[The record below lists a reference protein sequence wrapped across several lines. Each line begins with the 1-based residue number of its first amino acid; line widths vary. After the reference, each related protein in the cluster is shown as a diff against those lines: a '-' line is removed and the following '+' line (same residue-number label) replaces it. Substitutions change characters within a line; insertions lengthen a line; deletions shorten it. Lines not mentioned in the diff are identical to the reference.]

1 MMNSLRKKYIFFGF
15 VLIICFLLLMIGISR
30 VLKESL
36 VSQWN
41 RSRMEGLAKKTIQ
54 ELNDNDWDIS
64 RGDIDAIAFEG
75 NAYITVV
82 DEDMNILMSTRVWE
96 ASRGHLGQKTLET
109 VEQNKDELEEK
120 GSSFF
125 SNFDENNKASFV
137 QMNKVPGRGYVI
149 IRKSV
154 TGLNSS
160 MRVMEVCFVIA
171 ACITLLCGIPVIIY
185 LSGRMAKPIREINK
199 VTEQIA
205 RLDFEEMVPVTS
217 KDELGALAESVNVM
231 SDKLKKAMEGLQK
244 DVELRNELV
253 RNMAHELKT
262 PTAVIMGY
270 AENMPY
276 ISQEQ
281 PEKLEKYCAVI
292 ADECERM
299 DSIIQQM
306 LEVSFHEYG
315 ESILNQERFPTQK
328 LLNGIRRF
336 LNSDY
341 PDWEGTYEEENKIL
355 GEITGDY
362 EMLRRGIYNFVKNAV
377 RYGKKNGLIR
387 VRAWE
392 DEKWVHFSVFNEGN
406 PIPEEEL
413 EKIWNVFYKINTA
426 RTREQRSFGIGLSI
440 AKQAALSH
448 GGDVEVKNVP
458 NGVEFGLYI
467 KKCGSER
474 I

>member
-1 MMNSLRKKYIFFGF
+1 
-15 VLIICFLLLMIGISR
+15 
-30 VLKESL
+30 
-36 VSQWN
+36 
-41 RSRMEGLAKKTIQ
+41 
-54 ELNDNDWDIS
+54 
-64 RGDIDAIAFEG
+64 
-75 NAYITVV
+75 
-82 DEDMNILMSTRVWE
+82 
-96 ASRGHLGQKTLET
+96 
-109 VEQNKDELEEK
+109 
-120 GSSFF
+120 
-125 SNFDENNKASFV
+125 
-137 QMNKVPGRGYVI
+137 
-149 IRKSV
+149 
-154 TGLNSS
+154 
-160 MRVMEVCFVIA
+160 
-171 ACITLLCGIPVIIY
+171 
-185 LSGRMAKPIREINK
+185 
-199 VTEQIA
+199 
-205 RLDFEEMVPVTS
+205 
-217 KDELGALAESVNVM
+217 M

>member
-276 ISQEQ
+276 ISQEH
-281 PEKLEKYCAVI
+281 P
-292 ADECERM
+292 
-299 DSIIQQM
+299 
-306 LEVSFHEYG
+306 
-315 ESILNQERFPTQK
+315 
-328 LLNGIRRF
+328 
-336 LNSDY
+336 
-341 PDWEGTYEEENKIL
+341 
-355 GEITGDY
+355 
-362 EMLRRGIYNFVKNAV
+362 KNWKNTV
-377 RYGKKNGLIR
+377 R
-387 VRAWE
+387 
-392 DEKWVHFSVFNEGN
+392 S
-406 PIPEEEL
+406 
-413 EKIWNVFYKINTA
+413 
-426 RTREQRSFGIGLSI
+426 
-440 AKQAALSH
+440 
-448 GGDVEVKNVP
+448 
-458 NGVEFGLYI
+458 
-467 KKCGSER
+467 
-474 I
+474 